1 MAMGYASER
10 VKKEFMYCAIR
21 DQQVLGFEDLGGI
34 SGCHQQSSSDFLY
47 NIAVR
52 KNSLQSWKINK

>member
-10 VKKEFMYCAIR
+10 MKKEFMYCAIR

-34 SGCHQQSSSDFLY
+34 SGCHQQSSSDFC
-47 NIAVR
+47 II
-52 KNSLQSWKINK
+52 LQSERTLTIMKNK